1 MSYTVSYTDLY
12 RRAAVYV
19 DKILKGQTRRSTRRT
34 ANEVR
39 VHHQFESR
47 QANRPD
53 HSTERAGTGGQSD
66 QVKRGASEECEV
78 ERAGK
83 HMKRKITVFAL
94 CAMLFALCA
103 SAEAQQAKI
112 PRIGILSTRSPGPLD
127 IFDAFHQ
134 GLRDLG
140 YVEGKNIII
149 EYRFA
154 EEKYDRL
161 PALMAELMS
170 LNPDVILTHT
180 TPGALAAKRATTTIP
195 IVIGAASDLVEQG
208 IVGSLARPGG
218 NITGLTFVTL
228 ELDNKR
234 LELLKEAVP
243 KVFRVAVL
251 VNPANPAWNSYPS
264 NMEDLARTLGVHLRQ
279 VEARNGEEIE
289 TAFSGMTKT
298 NVNALLSVND
308 TVFDAHRRRIVDL
321 AAKNRLPAIAERRE
335 FSEEGGLIAYG
346 VDIPHMFR
354 RASVYVDKI
363 LKGTK
368 PSDLPIERPSKFEF
382 VINLKTAKQIGVTI
396 PQSVLFR
403 ADKVIK

>member
-1 MSYTVSYTDLY
+1 M
-12 RRAAVYV
+12 
-19 DKILKGQTRRSTRRT
+19 
-34 ANEVR
+34 
-39 VHHQFESR
+39 
-47 QANRPD
+47 
-53 HSTERAGTGGQSD
+53 
-66 QVKRGASEECEV
+66 

-264 NMEDLARTLGVHLRQ
+264 NMEGLARTLSVHLRR

-308 TVFDAHRRRIVDL
+308 TVFGAHRRRIVDL
-321 AAKNRLPAIAERRE
+321 AARNRLPAIAERRE
-335 FSEEGGLIAYG
+335 FSEEGGLIA
-346 VDIPHMFR
+346 
-354 RASVYVDKI
+354 
-363 LKGTK
+363 
-368 PSDLPIERPSKFEF
+368 
-382 VINLKTAKQIGVTI
+382 
-396 PQSVLFR
+396 
-403 ADKVIK
+403 